1 MKKYIVSI
9 LCLLTLTSAA
19 IAQDSSQID
28 EKYNEYYRNGVTFYK
43 AKNYTL
49 AIKQFRNVLRRVP
62 YDATVAKA
70 LISSYLARAEVLAN
84 EQNSY
89 KSAVSDLKSALFYLK
104 YWGVDIQAPE
114 LLSTAEVN
122 LKRINRES
130 TDPANIYKNA
140 VNARRIGSFAEAGY
154 DFTQLTG
161 NTTYSNKAY
170 EALGDIY
177 KSFNNQNMAI
187 ENYRKILNTKNP
199 HVYFKY
205 ALIMDEVNNQDAAL
219 EFYSLALQHGEK
231 NPELIENLE
240 FLWASRIMQ
249 NPNDPQGYI
258 NLGTVLQKKGNLLG
272 AKAQYLKAKAL
283 SPNDKIVLY
292 NLASL
297 YSEMNTPKEAI
308 LIYDE
313 ILSKEPNNKDLLKYK
328 AQAQAQLKDIKGA
341 ISTYKTIIQISPNT
355 DDAKLAEAEIEN
367 LVRNNFKGQELID
380 YLTLEAN
387 SMPTNFV
394 AQYNLAYE
402 LHKAGKYTDALAYYK
417 RAMALNPK
425 HKDIYV
431 NMAQI
436 YLNNKDT
443 QNAKTTV
450 NLGLSM
456 LPTNQELLNLEK
468 EIINEESNAL
478 YTLAGKYWS
487 EKKYQD
493 AIATYSKI
501 PTQTPEIKSNIASCY
516 FELKNYPKAI
526 KIWEETLAENPNDTN
541 ILNAIASCYLEMKD
555 TDSAYEYYKK
565 ILAVNPQ
572 DNSAKQAIDGIESAN
587 LNKKL
592 DLAQELFQNKKY
604 LEAHSALNEILAKD
618 PQNIYANYYQGTIFE
633 EEKKYNEAIESYKKV
648 LAKDSTFSLAYYG
661 LGTIY
666 DTLENYNEAI
676 KYYTQYVGSRAKEPQ
691 DDYLNF
697 VKQRTSELD
706 EYLKSTNNS
715 K

>member
-1 MKKYIVSI
+1 MKKYIVSTF
-9 LCLLTLTSAA
+9 CLLILTNAA
-19 IAQDSSQID
+19 IAQDSSYVD
-28 EKYNEYYRNGVTFYK
+28 EKYNEFYRNGVTFYK
-43 AKNYTL
+43 AKSYTL

-62 YDATVAKA
+62 YDATVTKA
-70 LISSYLARAEVLAN
+70 LVSSYLARAEMLAN
-84 EQNSY
+84 EQSSY
-89 KSAVSDLKSALFYLK
+89 KNAVSDLKSALFYLK

-114 LLSTAEVN
+114 LLSTAEIN
-122 LKRINRES
+122 LKRISRES
-130 TDPANIYKNA
+130 TDPAHIYKNA
-140 VNARRIGSFAEAGY
+140 VSARRIGSFAEAGY
-154 DFTQLTG
+154 DFSQLTE
-161 NTTYSNKAY
+161 NPTYSARAH

-177 KSFNNQNMAI
+177 KSFNNQNKAI
-187 ENYRKILNTKNP
+187 ESYRKILNAKNP
-199 HVYFKY
+199 QVYFKY

-240 FLWASRIMQ
+240 FLWTSRIAQ

-258 NLGTVLQKKGNLLG
+258 NLGAVLQKKGDLQG
-272 AKAQYLKAKAL
+272 AKTQYLKAKAL
-283 SPNDKIVLY
+283 NPNDKIVLY

-313 ILSKEPNNKDLLKYK
+313 ILSKEPNNKDLIKYK
-328 AQAQAQLKDIKGA
+328 AQAQAQLKDIRGA
-341 ISTYKTIIQISPNT
+341 ISSYKTIIQLAPNT
-355 DDAKLAEAEIEN
+355 DDAKLAQAEIEN

-387 SMPTNFV
+387 SNPTNFP

-402 LHKAGKYTDALAYYK
+402 LHKAEKYTEALAYYK
-417 RAMALNPK
+417 RAMTLNPK
-425 HKDIYV
+425 YKDIYI

-436 YLNNKDT
+436 HLNNKDT
-443 QNAKTTV
+443 QSAKTTV
-450 NLGLSM
+450 KLGLSM

-468 EIINEESNAL
+468 DIINEESNAL
-478 YTLAGKYWS
+478 YALASKYWN

-493 AIATYSKI
+493 AISTYSKI

-516 FELKNYPKAI
+516 FELKSYPTAI
-526 KIWEETLAENPNDTN
+526 EIWEELLAQKPNDTN
-541 ILNAIASCYLEMKD
+541 ILNAIASCYLEMKNPD
-555 TDSAYEYYKK
+555 GAHKYYQK
-565 ILAVNPQ
+565 ILSINPQ
-572 DNSAKQAIDGIESAN
+572 DTNAKQAIEGIESAN

-604 LEAHSALNEILAKD
+604 LEAHATLNEILTKD
-618 PQNIYANYYQGTIFE
+618 PQNLYANYYQGTIFE
-633 EEKKYNEAIESYKKV
+633 EEKKYTEAIESYKKV
-648 LAKDSTFSLAYYG
+648 LSQDNAFSLAYYG

-676 KYYTQYVGSRAKEPQ
+676 KYYTQYIQSRDKDPQ

-697 VKQRTSELD
+697 VKQRAHELD
-706 EYLKSTNNS
+706 EYLKNTNNTN
-715 K
+715 